1 VILVDT
7 SVLVDFLAGE
17 TTPGT
22 RYLERLVAE
31 DAPFY
36 LTSVVIQE
44 VLQGARD
51 EAEWRRLRSYLRTQ
65 LRVDPRDPLHTHLEA
80 ARIYFDCR
88 RRGLTVRSTIDCL
101 IAQIALEHD
110 LAILHQDRDFAAIRH
125 VRRLRVLP

>member
-1 VILVDT
+1 MILVDT